1 MISRSRFAFAM
12 EFLLKNLK
20 EHVTC
25 SICLDTFTE
34 PKTITCLHTFCCECL
49 KRHALTT
56 QQHGQFRCPECQAQ
70 VGVPDSFDKLPT
82 GFLQNSLLGV
92 LAVQQSGDGSEINC
106 GNCRKKSAET
116 SFCFECGKLMCPDC
130 VNAHELL
137 RNVAFEGHKVR
148 PIKHFQAQDYE
159 ALLKRQ
165 SFCSQQY
172 HEREVT
178 RFFCIDCQTCVCQ
191 TCINTDHKNHT
202 VDPLD
207 KAADGEKA
215 KIMTGAELIKEKS
228 KVFSDV
234 IREFEQTA
242 VDLETNSMAAK
253 QKVSQTAEQMI
264 NKIREREREA
274 ITAIENTRVSRNEK
288 LNAAK
293 AQVQS
298 LVKQMNQAVEF
309 ASNLV
314 QRSSS
319 SDIMQSK
326 KNLEKRFEDLNKI
339 QLPAL
344 PVTSFVKFIS
354 TAEAENLNLG
364 VIAFSEPIV
373 EGLTQDFQAGVETEL
388 IISPKLINEV
398 QGTFHVEILV
408 EPAERVGSMTT
419 IQREDG
425 NFLVKFTP
433 KVPGT
438 YNMKV
443 TINGDNL
450 HQSPFIVQV
459 KERRFE
465 IVGELDFKGKIIK
478 SPYGIAVNSKG
489 LIVVTDWNGHCI
501 LTFDKEGKY
510 LRKFGSKGGNAGQF
524 NHPAGVTYLNDDHI
538 LVTDEYNHRIQQF
551 NVHTGNF
558 VKAFGKQGTGEGE
571 LKHPGGVC
579 MDGEGRVAVA
589 DYNNN
594 RIQVFTKNG
603 EPVFTFGDSDS
614 EKLSCPTGCIFHENM
629 FIACDSKNSCLK
641 IFDRSGKFLHKIGEK
656 GKGDGQLNWPLDLCV
671 EKCGDH
677 HNILV
682 CDAVNKRIVQFSVEG
697 SFSGKTVTEL
707 QFPYGVATTP
717 DGRILV
723 TDINAKKISV
733 LK

>member
-1 MISRSRFAFAM
+1 MLDFVFAM
-12 EFLLKNLK
+12 ESLLKNLK
-20 EHVTC
+20 EHVSC

-56 QQHGQFRCPECQAQ
+56 QQHGKFRCPECQAQ
-70 VGVPDSFDKLPT
+70 VDVPDSFDKLPT

-116 SFCFECGKLMCPDC
+116 SFCFECGKFMCPDC

-148 PIKHFQAQDYE
+148 SINYFQAQDYE

-165 SFCSQQY
+165 SFCSQPY

-191 TCINTDHKNHT
+191 VCVVTDHKNHT
-202 VDPLD
+202 VEPLD
-207 KAADGEKA
+207 KAADAEKA
-215 KIMTGAELIKEKS
+215 KVMAAAELIKENS

-234 IREFEQTA
+234 IGEFEQTA
-242 VDLETNSMAAK
+242 VDLETNSIAAK

-264 NKIREREREA
+264 NKIRECEREA
-274 ITAIENTRVSRNEK
+274 IAAIENTRVWRNEK

-326 KNLEKRFEDLNKI
+326 INLEKRFEDLNKI
-339 QLPAL
+339 TAPAL
-344 PVTSFVKFIS
+344 QVSSFVKFIS
-354 TAEAENLNLG
+354 TAEPENLTLG
-364 VIAFSEPIV
+364 FTAISEPVV

-388 IISPKLINEV
+388 VISAKLINEG
-398 QGTFHVEILV
+398 QGTFHVGVLV
-408 EPAERVGSMTT
+408 EPAEQVGSMTT

-438 YNMKV
+438 YNIKV
-443 TINGDNL
+443 TINGGNL
-450 HQSPFIVQV
+450 YQSPVIVQV
-459 KERRFE
+459 KERRLE
-465 IVGELDFKGKIIK
+465 IVGELDLKGEIFRM
-478 SPYGIAVNSKG
+478 PHGIAVNSKG
-489 LIVVTDWNGHCI
+489 LIAVSDRERHCVLI
-501 LTFDKEGKY
+501 FDKEGKY
-510 LRKFGSKGGNAGQF
+510 LRKFGCLGKNSGQF
-524 NHPAGVTYLNDDHI
+524 NRPAGVTYLNDDHI
-538 LVTDEYNHRIQQF
+538 LVADFENHRIQQF

-558 VKAFGKQGTGEGE
+558 VKAFGKRGSGEGE
-571 LKHPGGVC
+571 LFNPVGVC
-579 MDGEGRVAVA
+579 MDGEGRVAVS
-589 DYNNN
+589 DNYN
-594 RIQVFTKNG
+594 RIQVFTENG
-603 EPVFTFGDSDS
+603 ELVLTFQRSGSGH
-614 EKLSCPTGCIFHENM
+614 LNWPAGCIFHQSM
-629 FIACDSKNSCLK
+629 FIVPDRGNNCLK
-641 IFDRSGKFLHKIGEK
+641 IFDRSGKFLRKIGEK
-656 GKGDGQLNWPLDLCV
+656 GKGDGQLKTPWGLCI

-682 CDAVNKRIVQFSVEG
+682 CDRSNKRIVQFSVEG

-707 QFPYGVATTP
+707 QLSPLGIATRS

-723 TDINAKKISV
+723 TDYNARKV
-733 LK
+733 YFLK

>member
-1 MISRSRFAFAM
+1 MLDFAFAM
-12 EFLLKNLK
+12 ESLLKNLK
-20 EHVTC
+20 EHVSC

-56 QQHGQFRCPECQAQ
+56 QQHGKFRCPECQAQ
-70 VGVPDSFDKLPT
+70 VDVPDSFDKLPT

-116 SFCFECGKLMCPDC
+116 SFCFECGKFMCPDC
-130 VNAHELL
+130 VNAHELM
-137 RNVAFEGHKVR
+137 RNIAFEGHKVR
-148 PIKHFQAQDYE
+148 LIKHFQAQDYE

-172 HEREVT
+172 HEREIT

-191 TCINTDHKNHT
+191 VCVVTDHKNHT

-207 KAADGEKA
+207 KAADAEKA
-215 KIMTGAELIKEKS
+215 KVMAAAELIKENS
-228 KVFSDV
+228 KVFSDM
-234 IREFEQTA
+234 IGEFEQTA
-242 VDLETNSMAAK
+242 VDLETNSIAAK

-264 NKIREREREA
+264 NKIRECEREA
-274 ITAIENTRVSRNEK
+274 IAAIENTRVSRNEK

-326 KNLEKRFEDLNKI
+326 ENLEKRFEDLNKI
-339 QLPAL
+339 TAPAL
-344 PVTSFVKFIS
+344 PVRSFVKFVS
-354 TAEAENLNLG
+354 TAEPENLILG
-364 VIAFSEPIV
+364 VTAIR
-373 EGLTQDFQAGVETEL
+373 DFQAGVETEL
-388 IISPKLINEV
+388 VISPKLINED
-398 QGTFHVEILV
+398 QGTFHVGVLV
-408 EPAERVGSMTT
+408 EPAEQVGSMTT

-438 YNMKV
+438 YNIKS

-450 HQSPFIVQV
+450 HQSPVIVQV
-459 KERRFE
+459 KERRLE
-465 IVGELDFKGKIIK
+465 IVGELDLKGEILQM
-478 SPYGIAVNSKG
+478 PYGIAVNSKG
-489 LIVVTDWNGHCI
+489 LIAVSDSPRHCVLI
-501 LTFDKEGKY
+501 FDKEGKY
-510 LRKFGSKGGNAGQF
+510 LRKFGCKGENAGQF
-524 NHPAGVTYLNDDHI
+524 KHPTGVTYLNDDHI
-538 LVTDEYNHRIQQF
+538 LVADQFNHRIQQF

-558 VKAFGKQGTGEGE
+558 VKAFGKEGSGEGE
-571 LKHPGGVC
+571 LCCPEGVC

-589 DYNNN
+589 EGGNN
-594 RIQVFTKNG
+594 RIQVFTKDG
-603 EPVFTFGDSDS
+603 EPVFTFGDSGS
-614 EKLSCPTGCIFHENM
+614 EKLSWPGGCISHQSM
-629 FIACDSKNSCLK
+629 FIVCDRENNCLK
-641 IFDRSGKFLHKIGEK
+641 IFDRSGKFLRKTGKK
-656 GKGDGQLNWPLDLCV
+656 GKGDGQLDLTCGLCI

-682 CDAVNKRIVQFSVEG
+682 CDTDNNRIVQFSVEG
-697 SFSGKTVTEL
+697 SFSGKTASEL
-707 QFPYGVATTP
+707 QHPCGIATTS

-723 TDINAKKISV
+723 TDSGARKV
-733 LK
+733 YLLK